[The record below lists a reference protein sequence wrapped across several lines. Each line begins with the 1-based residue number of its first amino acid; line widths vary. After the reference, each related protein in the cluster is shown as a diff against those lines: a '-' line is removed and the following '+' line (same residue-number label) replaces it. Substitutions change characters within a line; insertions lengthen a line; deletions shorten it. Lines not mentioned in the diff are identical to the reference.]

1 MIEDVTKRSLED
13 IRAAYKTYLI
23 GQNLSKHAIMTCLT
37 DAFYIWRKQG
47 ADSFWQIIFSDN
59 FETLAKETL
68 LRLLH
73 QLSSGNVES
82 NVHGYLACL
91 RRFSRFIQSEADIE
105 IPDTVLLHTVN
116 VEEKMKATIVQ
127 ELSAP
132 TIEQVEYYLGQWNY
146 LEDYRLQE
154 EALDQLFFVLCPE
167 NKNISDILLKVSVLN
182 DFYSTNIFKV
192 YPVAKRILSL
202 HIDNRLQCGDV
213 TLVDDIKKVVI
224 SDRELNFYSFATKYC
239 SHHRPLDYPIYDSY
253 VDEVLRYYR
262 KVDGFA
268 SFKND
273 ELKNYVCFKSI
284 LEKFRSFYHLEKYN
298 LKELDK
304 YLWQL
309 GKKHFNKYEQRKTPS
324 SQNG

>member
-1 MIEDVTKRSLED
+1 
-13 IRAAYKTYLI
+13 
-23 GQNLSKHAIMTCLT
+23 MTCLT

-47 ADSFWQIIFSDN
+47 ADSFWKIVFSDN

-68 LRLLH
+68 LGLLY

-82 NVHGYLACL
+82 NVNGYLVHL
-91 RRFSRFIQSEADIE
+91 RRFRRFLQSEAVIE
-105 IPDTVLLHTVN
+105 VLLQTTN
-116 VEEKMKATIVQ
+116 VEEKTSAKIVQ
-127 ELSAP
+127 ELPTP
-132 TIEQVEYYLGQWNY
+132 TIEQVEYYLGHWNY

-154 EALDQLFFVLCPE
+154 EALDRLFFVLCPE

-202 HIDNRLQCGDV
+202 DIDNRLQSGDV
-213 TLVDDIKKVVI
+213 TLVDDIKKVVT
-224 SDRELNFYSFATKYC
+224 SNRELNFYSFATKYC

-253 VDEVLRYYR
+253 VDEVLRHYR
-262 KVDGFA
+262 KVDRFA

-284 LEKFRSFYHLEKYN
+284 LEKFRSFYHLEKFN

-309 GKKHFNKYEQRKTPS
+309 GKKHFNKYE
-324 SQNG
+324 